1 MANLKDFLIVKM
13 WIVTVMLVLVGL
25 AGGMDGEE
33 DNLAMESMRGS
44 LDDDYDFAAFLAK
57 AGEVLGE
64 PGGDWGNRLE
74 EAVPRRDRITQSRSS
89 PSLRLSQ
96 ARKGNQRVAAGSQ
109 LEAVGRTRVGSSQF
123 QVDPLANVSSRGPT
137 GEIVDRLVSTSAC
150 RPLITMIIGAPQ
162 LLPNEISHDDDD
174 M

>member
-1 MANLKDFLIVKM
+1 MANLKDFLTVKM

-64 PGGDWGNRLE
+64 PGGDWGNRVEE

-123 QVDPLANVSSRGPT
+123 QVDPLANVSSSRGPT
-137 GEIVDRLVSTSAC
+137 GEIVDRLVSTSASL
-150 RPLITMIIGAPQ
+150 PPSNHNNHWGASAANQ
-162 LLPNEISHDDDD
+162 
-174 M
+174 